1 MDIQRELRVE
11 LLHVEVIQAS
21 DESASWAPY
30 RLVQQAGDLRAD
42 LQLAGGI
49 IYPGNTLGSTNAAPG
64 ILCFTCHLTLDNWKK
79 MDGWMIIY

>member
-1 MDIQRELRVE
+1 MDIQRELRVV

-42 LQLAGGI
+42 LELAGGI
-49 IYPGNTLGSTNAAPG
+49 IYHGNTLGSTNAGLQCWEGGTWNPLLYVLAVPPDPG
-64 ILCFTCHLTLDNWKK
+64 
-79 MDGWMIIY
+79 